1 MRSNTASTKHFL
13 SLFMIFEL
21 SILEPRTI
29 ERPPKII
36 DLPAPVSPVIDV
48 IPISKE
54 ISIESIKA

>member
-1 MRSNTASTKHFL
+1 
-13 SLFMIFEL
+13 MIFEL

-36 DLPAPVSPVIDV
+36 DFPAPVSPVIDV

>member
-1 MRSNTASTKHFL
+1 
-13 SLFMIFEL
+13 MIFEL